1 MHVNN
6 RLLSFG
12 LDSKTGSFFIRTT
25 DPEYLKILFAE
36 EGQGP
41 VSEIVFDLDEN
52 FLKQLI
58 KYYGLCKQGGR
69 SLDGEEFI

>member
-12 LDSKTGSFFIRTT
+12 LDPKTNSFFIRTT

-36 EGQGP
+36 EGQAP
-41 VSEIVFDLDEN
+41 INEIVFDLDEN
-52 FLKQLI
+52 FLKQML
-58 KYYGLCKQGGR
+58 KYYYLYKQRGT
-69 SLDGEEFI
+69 LDGEEFI